1 MAGSQWGSPREDN
14 APDEAADTRAGEG
27 TEGSAPSVD
36 DTPTDEFPTVPEEV
50 DSDSPDDAGLWGFY
64 AQAAADAD
72 DAGVA
77 EEWPDGGDLDAYAAN
92 DAVSYG
98 IADAAVAEHDGDE
111 EDKSSRGLSA
121 GTVVM
126 VILIV
131 ALPAAAGWV
140 AWDRW
145 GPGGRGLAGPASE
158 VPTTYV
164 TVVEDPEEVA
174 EPGAAEGEQGA
185 AGEPEGAPAA
195 DAEVVEQP
203 RQPLPAGA
211 LLVSE
216 DEGAAVFRQ
225 GPTSEAFA
233 LAVYQGWQSMGRP
246 GDPSPST
253 RTAR

>member
-77 EEWPDGGDLDAYAAN
+77 EEWPDGRDLDAYAAN

-126 VILIV
+126 
-131 ALPAAAGWV
+131 ASSSSRCRRPPAGS
-140 AWDRW
+140 R
-145 GPGGRGLAGPASE
+145 GTGGGPAGG
-158 VPTTYV
+158 VWLAPPRRYPRPTS
-164 TVVEDPEEVA
+164 PWSRIPRRSLS
-174 EPGAAEGEQGA
+174 PGPRRASRAPR
-185 AGEPEGAPAA
+185 GEPEGAPAA